1 VPTHGFAMHGFPP
14 RAPPFRPPQTGDK
27 MDGSVEVATAT
38 VIIPVVLFTL
48 KKVFDI
54 DRRLARVET
63 KIEIFL
69 NGKKN
74 K

>member
-1 VPTHGFAMHGFPP
+1 MNGAM
-14 RAPPFRPPQTGDK
+14 D
-27 MDGSVEVATAT
+27 MATAT
-38 VIIPVVLFTL
+38 VLIPVVLFML

-54 DRRLARVET
+54 DKRLARVET